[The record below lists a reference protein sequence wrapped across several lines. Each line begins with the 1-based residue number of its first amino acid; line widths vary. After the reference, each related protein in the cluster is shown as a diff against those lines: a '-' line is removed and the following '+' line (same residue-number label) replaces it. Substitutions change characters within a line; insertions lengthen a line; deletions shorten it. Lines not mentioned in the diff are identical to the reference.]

1 MSIQEIDL
9 KVKELRELQ
18 VLVEEATAQMEA
30 IKDAI
35 KLKMVD
41 EGTEVLQG
49 NGWKATWHTVTSS
62 RLDSKALKA
71 AHPDLVAQ
79 YQQHH
84 PLHPGMKKAPCISQP
99 RQMQGASR
107 QKSHMG
113 PRVLYPGPATL
124 SRKGESQMEHRTDED
139 RIIAEIIRI
148 ARKLDMQRLISL
160 MFFAVGLVNG

>member
-18 VLVEEATAQMEA
+18 TLVDEATAQMEA

-35 KLKMVD
+35 KLKMAD

-49 NGWKATWHTVTSS
+49 DGWKATWHTVTSS

-79 YQQHH
+79 YSK
-84 PLHPGMKKAPCISQP
+84 PSITT
-99 RQMQGASR
+99 RF
-107 QKSHMG
+107 
-113 PRVLYPGPATL
+113 TL
-124 SRKGESQMEHRTDED
+124 
-139 RIIAEIIRI
+139 A
-148 ARKLDMQRLISL
+148 
-160 MFFAVGLVNG
+160 

>member
-18 VLVEEATAQMEA
+18 ALVAETTAQIEA

-35 KLKMVD
+35 KLKMVN

-49 NGWKATWHTVTSS
+49 SGWKATWHTVTSS

-79 YQQHH
+79 YSK
-84 PLHPGMKKAPCISQP
+84 PSITT
-99 RQMQGASR
+99 RF
-107 QKSHMG
+107 
-113 PRVLYPGPATL
+113 TL
-124 SRKGESQMEHRTDED
+124 
-139 RIIAEIIRI
+139 A
-148 ARKLDMQRLISL
+148 
-160 MFFAVGLVNG
+160 

>member
-18 VLVEEATAQMEA
+18 AMVEEATAQIEA

-49 NGWKATWHTVTSS
+49 NGWKATWHTVTSF

-79 YQQHH
+79 FS
-84 PLHPGMKKAPCISQP
+84 KTTS
-99 RQMQGASR
+99 
-107 QKSHMG
+107 
-113 PRVLYPGPATL
+113 ATRFTL
-124 SRKGESQMEHRTDED
+124 
-139 RIIAEIIRI
+139 A
-148 ARKLDMQRLISL
+148 
-160 MFFAVGLVNG
+160 